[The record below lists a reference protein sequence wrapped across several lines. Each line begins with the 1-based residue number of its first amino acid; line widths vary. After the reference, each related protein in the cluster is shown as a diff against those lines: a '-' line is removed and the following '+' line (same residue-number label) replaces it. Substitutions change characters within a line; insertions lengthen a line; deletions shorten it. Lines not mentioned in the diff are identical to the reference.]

1 MCGRYS
7 LEARPDEIAEAFD
20 AANEFAFSARYNIAP
35 TQSVPVVRVDPQT
48 GSRRVATIRWGLTS
62 HPDNPRLLINARSE
76 TVDRKP
82 SFRSAFRS
90 RRCLVP
96 ATGFFEWQKLEQAQS
111 ASKRSGRS
119 SRPRSRESECAAGGR
134 YGALRRVAKQPFHI
148 QRADR
153 GLFAFAGI
161 WDEAVL
167 GDGSAIEAFAIL
179 TTEPN
184 RIMSPIHD
192 RMPVI
197 LASEAWATW
206 LESDTPAELSAL
218 LVPAPDE
225 ILTAIPVGNR
235 VNSAAH
241 DDPACIEPLV
251 RQTGGF
257 SEQLF
262 E

>member
-20 AANEFAFSARYNIAP
+20 LAETFAFEARYNIAP
-35 TQSVPVVRVDPQT
+35 TQSVPVVRVDNDS
-48 GSRRVATIRWGLTS
+48 GRRRVATIRWGLTS
-62 HPDNPRLLINARSE
+62 HPGNPRPLINARSE
-76 TVDRKP
+76 TVDSKP
-82 SFRSAFRS
+82 SFRKSFRS

-96 ATGFFEWQKLEQAQS
+96 ATGFFEWQKL
-111 ASKRSGRS
+111 
-119 SRPRSRESECAAGGR
+119 GG
-134 YGALRRVAKQPFHI
+134 AKQPFFI

-161 WDEAVL
+161 WDEALL
-167 GDGSAIEAFAIL
+167 GDGSPVEAFAIL

-184 RIMSPIHD
+184 RIMVPIHD
-192 RMPVI
+192 RMPVL
-197 LASEAWATW
+197 LAREAWATW
-206 LESDTPAELSAL
+206 LESDTPGQLSAL

-225 ILTAIPVGNR
+225 VLTAFPVGNR
-235 VNSAAH
+235 VNSPAN
-241 DDPACIEPLV
+241 DDAACIEPLL

-257 SEQLF
+257 DEQLF